1 MKLETEIDKGILLH
15 QMFVVGKEEGAR
27 IIDKIKTKYPNH
39 PFIAELEKTNN
50 EK

>member
-1 MKLETEIDKGILLH
+1 MNLDSENGKGMLLH
-15 QMFVVGKEEGAR
+15 QVFAVSKEEGAR
-27 IIDKIKTKYPNH
+27 IIETVKQKYPNH